1 MGFDEI
7 FQGVSFQDAT
17 IKTDGIPGNT
27 QDAGKPGTPAPGQGQ
42 PGGTPTATDQKVTAD
57 QAAGNVPDK
66 TGDQS
71 DKGTKLA
78 DATKNADGTEKPA
91 PYDKDPKWLKAR
103 AAEAALDAILQ
114 EHGLLDIEE
123 LKAELAKGRSLSQV
137 LGTRDAKKVLEDAD
151 YATKVRQH
159 WDKEKAA
166 KAIEGETPDQRV
178 ARLEK
183 ENEDLRR
190 SSEEYRSGIE
200 TREHAQ
206 KVVQNFGSEVD
217 RVITAV
223 TAEAPLP
230 EHEKS
235 LLKLFLGV
243 ENPANLIDIEDQV
256 SVRKMARDGIGQF
269 QTLVQ
274 KIKQAAID
282 EYAAGKSKL
291 TVDTTKGGSANVQ
304 TGVERKS
311 KLPENATVD
320 QVFEAANAEFLEV
333 LEQGLKASDQL

>member
-7 FQGVSFQDAT
+7 FQGITFQDAK
-17 IKTDGIPGNT
+17 IQVDGIP
-27 QDAGKPGTPAPGQGQ
+27 QDAGNTGTPAPDKVSQGQ
-42 PGGTPTATDQKVTAD
+42 PGGTPTATANQTAD
-57 QAAGNVPDK
+57 NVSDK

-78 DATKNADGTEKPA
+78 DATKNADGTDKAA
-91 PYDKDPKWLKAR
+91 PYDQDPKWKKAR

-114 EHGLLDIEE
+114 EHGLLDVEE
-123 LKAELAKGRSLSQV
+123 LKAALAKGQSLSQL

-151 YATKVRQH
+151 YATRVRQT
-159 WDKEKAA
+159 WDKDKVA
-166 KAIEGETPDQRV
+166 KAQATETPDEKV

-183 ENEDLRR
+183 ENETLRR
-190 SSEEYRSGIE
+190 SSEEFRTSVE
-200 TREHAQ
+200 SREHAK
-206 KVVQNFGSEVD
+206 KVVENFGSEVD
-217 RVITAV
+217 RVIAAV
-223 TAEAPLP
+223 TSEAPLP
-230 EHEKS
+230 DHEKS
-235 LLKLFLGV
+235 LLKLLLGV
-243 ENPANLIDIEDQV
+243 DNPANMIDIEDQV
-256 SVRKMARDGIGQF
+256 SVRKMARDGIGRF

-320 QVFEAANAEFLEV
+320 QVFEALNEQYLEV
-333 LEQGLKASDQL
+333 LTQGLKASDQL

>member
-7 FQGVSFQDAT
+7 FEGVSFQDAV
-17 IKTDGIPGNT
+17 IKTDGVPAGN
-27 QDAGKPGTPAPGQGQ
+27 AGTPAPATGQAS
-42 PGGTPTATDQKVTAD
+42 GTPQPTPGEQDSGTKAPEQ
-57 QAAGNVPDK
+57 
-66 TGDQS
+66 TGAEP
-71 DKGTKLA
+71 DKGTGVA
-78 DATKNADGTEKPA
+78 ATSKQAEGTDKPA
-91 PYDKDPKWLKAR
+91 PYDQDPKWKKAR

-114 EHGLLDIEE
+114 ESGLLDVEE
-123 LKAELAKGRSLSQV
+123 LKAELAKGRSLSQI
-137 LGTRDAKKVLEDAD
+137 LGNRDPKKVIEDAE

-159 WDKEKAA
+159 WDKEKQA
-166 KAIEGETPDQRV
+166 KQYENETPEMRV

-183 ENEDLRR
+183 ENEELRR
-190 SSEEYRSGIE
+190 TSDEFRTSVES
-200 TREHAQ
+200 REHAQ
-206 KVVQNFGSEVD
+206 KVVKQFGSEVD
-217 RVITAV
+217 RVISTV
-223 TAEAPLP
+223 VGDVPLP
-230 EHEKS
+230 AHEEQ

-243 ENPANLIDIEDQV
+243 DNPANLIDIEDQV
-256 SVRKMARDGIGQF
+256 AVRKMARDGIGQF

-320 QVFEAANAEFLEV
+320 QVFEAANQEFLEILQKG
-333 LEQGLKASDQL
+333 LEAADRT

>member
-7 FQGVSFQDAT
+7 FQGITFQDAK
-17 IKTDGIPGNT
+17 IQVDGIP
-27 QDAGKPGTPAPGQGQ
+27 QDAGNTGTPAPDKVSQGQ
-42 PGGTPTATDQKVTAD
+42 PGGTPTATAD

-71 DKGTKLA
+71 DKGAKLA
-78 DATKNADGTEKPA
+78 DTTKAADGSEKAA
-91 PYDKDPKWLKAR
+91 PYDQDPKWKKAR

-114 EHGLLDIEE
+114 EHGLLDVEE
-123 LKAELAKGRSLSQV
+123 LKAALAKGQSLAQI
-137 LGTRDAKKVLEDAD
+137 LGPRDAKKVLEDAD
-151 YATKVRQH
+151 YANKVRQH
-159 WDKEKAA
+159 WDKEKTA
-166 KAIEGETPDQRV
+166 KAHADETPDQKA

-190 SSEEYRSGIE
+190 SSEEFRTGVES
-200 TREHAQ
+200 REHAQ
-206 KVVQNFGSEVD
+206 KVIQNFGSEVD
-217 RVITAV
+217 RVISTV
-223 TAEAPLP
+223 VGDIPLP
-230 EHEKS
+230 AHETQ

-243 ENPANLIDIEDQV
+243 DNPANLIDIEDQV
-256 SVRKMARDGIGQF
+256 SVRKMAREGITNF

-320 QVFEAANAEFLEV
+320 QVFEALNEQYLEV
-333 LEQGLKASDQL
+333 LTQGLKASDQL